1 MWHNIETVNNVLT
14 LPFFP
19 LGNSLTYYKNE
30 AEFKAN
36 ESFIQRFILTGAE
49 SIPDVDVGKRRFALN
64 IILPSSDDTGE
75 IRLVFEN
82 VCKMASPRAKGLCEI
97 GGFCEIMGVL

>member
-1 MWHNIETVNNVLT
+1 MNRHCTGNNLMY
-14 LPFFP
+14 F
-19 LGNSLTYYKNE
+19 KNDV
-30 AEFKAN
+30 EFKAG
-36 ESFIQRFILTGAE
+36 ETCIQKFVLTGAE

-82 VCKMASPRAKGLCEI
+82 VCFKGVTIQAIVKPGGLITDAKGQRSK
-97 GGFCEIMGVL
+97 